1 MKQKNTSAD
10 IQIKQLQKD
19 IKRLSDELTASER
32 LTDYYANG
40 YESAEKQRIAC
51 RRLIKYHTMVMVL
64 MNLVS
69 RYTACN
75 DLGTAIQTNI
85 NKYYKG
91 LTEDIMSIPSE
102 DTERLYDNEF
112 DDDEYNEKEEEE
124 SVGEDEP

>member
-91 LTEDIMSIPSE
+91 LTESIMSIPGDDSIDNFE
-102 DTERLYDNEF
+102 DYEF
-112 DDDEYNEKEEEE
+112 NDEE
-124 SVGEDEP
+124 GDE